1 MRKQPRSEAG
11 TTLDAVKEA
20 LRSDAVHQDLSS
32 EETAILAGQLTDL
45 VSRMDRVR
53 ALGPAFAGVSVS
65 EDVRELLARM
75 EMGSS
80 LVSGVH

>member
-1 MRKQPRSEAG
+1 MRKQPRSEAE

-20 LRSDAVHQDLSS
+20 LRSDAVPQDLSS

-45 VSRMDRVR
+45 VSRMERVR